1 MRRPLSAAGKAVAAV
16 VMLTATG
23 LLTVVTARVTSTFIQ
38 AARVRTA
45 RANAAAASPEADPLA
60 RLVSTLSTLAER
72 LDQIEL
78 TLAERL
84 DQIDT
89 KLAASD
95 LAAEKFRDP
104 S

>member
-1 MRRPLSAAGKAVAAV
+1 MS
-16 VMLTATG
+16 
-23 LLTVVTARVTSTFIQ
+23 S
-38 AARVRTA
+38 
-45 RANAAAASPEADPLA
+45 EADPLA
-60 RLVSTLSTLAER
+60 QLVSTLSTLAER